1 MSHSLDVATRALA
14 GIDGFS
20 NDERET
26 IVGLLGIGRV
36 RVEPGYEGCAPP
48 VTGFID
54 RAFTWSAFDRWHA
67 FFTARG
73 AFPARWDGLQVIPTA
88 AASRGVRVAYRQRKL
103 DLLLEWLDVL
113 RRQASELGRYTKQG
127 RRVRIVRQEDGE
139 RCSVCESVNAR
150 EVQYGSDALPPLH
163 PGCRCVLMAV
173 VPVTPPAR
181 NGTHPR
187 QRSRL
192 SS

>member
-1 MSHSLDVATRALA
+1 VSHALDTATRALA

-20 NDERET
+20 DEEREV
-26 IVGLLGIGRV
+26 IVGLLKIGRV
-36 RVEPGYEGCAPP
+36 RVEPGYEGWAPP
-48 VTGFID
+48 LAGLVD

-73 AFPARWDGLQVIPTA
+73 AFPPRWDGLHVVP
-88 AASRGVRVAYRQRKL
+88 ASEAPPAVRMAYRQRKL

-113 RRQASELGRYTKQG
+113 RRQASELGRYTRQG
-127 RRVRIVRQEDGE
+127 VRVRIVRQEDGH
-139 RCSVCESVNAR
+139 RCPACEIFDAR
-150 EVQYGSDALPPLH
+150 ETRDGSETMPPLH

-173 VPVTPPAR
+173 VPVAPQER
-181 NGTHPR
+181 NGTHR
-187 QRSRL
+187 RHRSRL